1 MIRLLILKYGFAPQR
16 LSAGGYGEYHPIA
29 SNTTEAGRAM
39 NRRVDV
45 VVVGKHDPGLGVSD
59 SPISGTKQ

>member
-1 MIRLLILKYGFAPQR
+1 MEYGFYPQR

-29 SNTTEAGRAM
+29 SNNTESGRAL

-45 VVVGKHDPGLGVSD
+45 VVVGKHEGESAATDP
-59 SPISGTKQ
+59 PSGAKQ